1 MTLTIGELL
10 NNRYRI
16 CNIIAQGGM
25 GAVYHAQD
33 EVLGVNVAVK
43 ENLFSSEEAAR
54 QFRRE
59 ATILANLRH
68 PNLPRVTDH
77 FVLNGVNQYLVM
89 DYIEGEDLKQRI
101 NRLGNLP
108 EEDVLLIGAAICDAL
123 TYLHSLTPPVIHRDI
138 KPGNIKITPQ
148 GQVFLVDFGLAKQAH
163 SGQATTVGAQG
174 LTPGYAS
181 PEQYGQG
188 TDARSD
194 IYSLGATLYHALTGE
209 TPEDGISRAMG
220 SAQLTPLRQYRPSLS
235 MHIASVIEKAM
246 EVDPAQRYQ
255 TAEAFKQALLTSS
268 SVRRKAGQA
277 GGIHIQPAPPPPNN
291 STPTALSKPTS
302 NPAVPA
308 AAPTRPTPPTTL
320 PTPAQQQR
328 LPWGWL
334 IPAILVFV
342 LALIAGFT
350 FIPGLFAPSQ
360 PTPSA
365 TTSPTLSPTTPLAI
379 VSTTPPTPTHQPPTD
394 TPPPP
399 PTPTPTSAPLA
410 PTDTPPMATPTGGSA
425 LIAFASDRSGSFQV
439 WVMES
444 DGSNPRQV
452 TDLIDGACQPD
463 WSPDGQQLVF
473 TSPCPRRQDL
483 YRNSSLY
490 LIRSDGTGLTP
501 LLSMP
506 GGDYDPAWSPDGKTI
521 AFTSLRDG
529 NAPHIYFYDLAT
541 NQVQRFTSLN
551 SSDRRP
557 AWSPDG
563 QQIACEST
571 GLGKPQIWLLSLDGK
586 QRREFS
592 KLDDLPDYAPAW
604 SRDAQVIYF
613 SQGNSL
619 SYIIAK
625 RTNLPG
631 ADEVRIGERVKTAL
645 NVSAS
650 PDDFWLAFESWTDGN
665 YDIYT
670 MNRTGANLTRLTS
683 DPSVDIDPVW
693 QP

>member
-1 MTLTIGELL
+1 
-10 NNRYRI
+10 
-16 CNIIAQGGM
+16 
-25 GAVYHAQD
+25 
-33 EVLGVNVAVK
+33 
-43 ENLFSSEEAAR
+43 
-54 QFRRE
+54 
-59 ATILANLRH
+59 
-68 PNLPRVTDH
+68 
-77 FVLNGVNQYLVM
+77 
-89 DYIEGEDLKQRI
+89 
-101 NRLGNLP
+101 
-108 EEDVLLIGAAICDAL
+108 
-123 TYLHSLTPPVIHRDI
+123 
-138 KPGNIKITPQ
+138 
-148 GQVFLVDFGLAKQAH
+148 
-163 SGQATTVGAQG
+163 
-174 LTPGYAS
+174 
-181 PEQYGQG
+181 
-188 TDARSD
+188 
-194 IYSLGATLYHALTGE
+194 
-209 TPEDGISRAMG
+209 
-220 SAQLTPLRQYRPSLS
+220 
-235 MHIASVIEKAM
+235 
-246 EVDPAQRYQ
+246 
-255 TAEAFKQALLTSS
+255 
-268 SVRRKAGQA
+268 
-277 GGIHIQPAPPPPNN
+277 
-291 STPTALSKPTS
+291 
-302 NPAVPA
+302 
-308 AAPTRPTPPTTL
+308 
-320 PTPAQQQR
+320 
-328 LPWGWL
+328 
-334 IPAILVFV
+334 
-342 LALIAGFT
+342 
-350 FIPGLFAPSQ
+350 
-360 PTPSA
+360 
-365 TTSPTLSPTTPLAI
+365 
-379 VSTTPPTPTHQPPTD
+379 
-394 TPPPP
+394 
-399 PTPTPTSAPLA
+399 
-410 PTDTPPMATPTGGSA
+410 MATPTGGSA

-693 QP
+693 RP